1 MLKCICRLHG
11 TGTIRGRNVRRN
23 LLNRKIFYSLNCKGM
38 SDTYNK
44 DTKLNFS
51 FPHWCEVL
59 MQQHKNGEYNIIMG
73 TTLCFNNW
81 FHLRG
86 QHMHTHTHTQ
96 IREKRKLKLKCV
108 LGLYMVLVHVFS
120 LILDSNME
128 VLIIWFH
135 PTGKIRLV
143 KNAEGLSSIS
153 LDNLCKYFCFT

>member
-1 MLKCICRLHG
+1 MVPVPFVVGMLG
-11 TGTIRGRNVRRN
+11 E
-23 LLNRKIFYSLNCKGM
+23 IFLIGK
-38 SDTYNK
+38 
-44 DTKLNFS
+44 S
-51 FPHWCEVL
+51 FIVWITRECQIHITRTQNWISISQWCEVL
-59 MQQHKNGEYNIIMG
+59 MQQHQNGEYNIIMG

-81 FHLRG
+81 FHLSG
-86 QHMHTHTHTQ
+86 QHTHTHTHTHKE
-96 IREKRKLKLKCV
+96 RKRKLKLKCV

>member
-1 MLKCICRLHG
+1 MVPVPFVAGMLG
-11 TGTIRGRNVRRN
+11 Q
-23 LLNRKIFYSLNCKGM
+23 IFLIGKSFILKCKGM

-59 MQQHKNGEYNIIMG
+59 MQQHQNGEYNIIIG
-73 TTLCFNNW
+73 TTLCFNNR

-86 QHMHTHTHTQ
+86 QHMHTHTHTKGG
-96 IREKRKLKLKCV
+96 KRKLKLKSV
-108 LGLYMVLVHVFS
+108 LGFYMVHVHILS

-135 PTGKIRLV
+135 PTGKIRLI
-143 KNAEGLSSIS
+143 KNAEVLSSIY